1 MSLGSLAASALAL
14 VLALSAVACAA
25 PAGGSSSAS
34 ESTGATSD
42 EIQGGDAETGE
53 PAVGVTT
60 TSTGYC
66 SATLIAPDV
75 VLTAGHC
82 VVDPVRAFLT
92 TNGGVQATVSHAVK
106 AQATFPGYD
115 NAGGCPNNTLDIGL
129 VKLAAP
135 ITGITPKTLGAAP
148 ASGTT
153 CTAVGFGRYV
163 AGDQIDAA
171 KKRSATSNVTPAVA
185 PNLEVTAGTGLATHG
200 DSGGPLLCN
209 DVVVGTVSC
218 HNDGDG
224 ATHEVEYYAAVS
236 DASAWITQQI
246 AAWSPAV
253 TTTTDDATASN

>member
-1 MSLGSLAASALAL
+1 MSFGSLTASVLALA
-14 VLALSAVACAA
+14 LALSAVACAA
-25 PAGGSSSAS
+25 PAGSTT
-34 ESTGATSD
+34 EPTGATSD

-60 TSTGYC
+60 TSSGYC

-92 TNGGVQATVSHAVK
+92 TNGGVQATVSHTVK

-115 NAGGCPNNTLDIGL
+115 NAGGCPNTTLDIGL
-129 VKLAAP
+129 VKLTTP
-135 ITGITPKTLGAAP
+135 IAGVTPKKLGAAP

-163 AGDQIDAA
+163 DGDQIDAA
-171 KKRSATSNVTPAVA
+171 KKRSATSNVAPAVA
-185 PNLEVTAGTGLATHG
+185 PNLEVTAGTGLAAHG

-224 ATHEVEYYAAVS
+224 STHALEYYAAVS

-246 AAWSPAV
+246 AAWSAPA
-253 TTTTDDATASN
+253 TTTDDATASN

>member
-1 MSLGSLAASALAL
+1 MSLGSLTASALAFA
-14 VLALSAVACAA
+14 LALSAVACAA
-25 PAGGSSSAS
+25 PTGSVTEA
-34 ESTGATSD
+34 TGATAD

-60 TSTGYC
+60 TTSGYC

-92 TNGGVQATVSHAVK
+92 TNGSVQATVSHTVK

-115 NAGGCPNNTLDIGL
+115 NAGGCPNTTLDIGL

-135 ITGITPKTLGAAP
+135 ITGITPKKLGTAP
-148 ASGTT
+148 AAGTT
-153 CTAVGFGRYV
+153 CTAVGFGRHV
-163 AGDQIDAA
+163 DGDQIDAA
-171 KKRSATSNVTPAVA
+171 KKRSATSNVAPAVA
-185 PNLEVTAGTGLATHG
+185 PNLEVTAGTGLAAHG
-200 DSGGPLLCN
+200 DSGGPLLCS

-224 ATHEVEYYAAVS
+224 ASHEVEYYAAVS
-236 DASAWITQQI
+236 DASDWIATQI
-246 AAWSPAV
+246 AAWSAE
-253 TTTTDDATASN
+253 TTASN